1 MTHAFTFWHDFG
13 RLMTQRPILLWKN
26 TTLTD
31 TREEDEIIEKSQI
44 HSLSRGDKLLCGRSL
59 REVKKYG
66 VNAQAQV
73 VPDT

>member
-1 MTHAFTFWHDFG
+1 MLLLTGMTLEDKRHNDPFYCGKHHV
-13 RLMTQRPILLWKN
+13 
-26 TTLTD
+26 TD
-31 TREEDEIIEKSQI
+31 TREDDKIIEKSQI